1 MGVSQNLTVTQKS
14 RDFAG
19 NFSKVRIRWTSTQ
32 SGSSWNGYN
41 RTAYYYVSVNGGAE
55 KKYLVKYTLPQNTT
69 NTILDT
75 TIVVPHREDGTAS
88 VKVRTW
94 MDTDISAGIIQ
105 KSQAVTLTSIPRA
118 TVPTFSAASTE
129 IGSNVTINLN
139 RAADSFTHTLT
150 YAFGKASGTIG
161 ADIGTS
167 VVWSIPSD
175 LAAQIPNAVSG
186 TCAITCRTY
195 NGSTLIGT
203 KTANLT
209 LKVPSSVVPVI
220 NSVSIIE
227 GAEQLKNHF
236 TVFVQ
241 NNSTLSVSVNAV
253 GSAGSSITKVET
265 KIQDV
270 IYNGTSFVSA
280 LITTAG
286 EIAVNTTVTDSRGR
300 TAKSSSTVSVAEY
313 DFPTI
318 YSMSVKRI
326 DTAGNETEDGE
337 RISVRIHYSTS
348 NIDNQNGEH
357 ENPRTYK
364 LQYRR
369 SDETEF
375 TIFESG
381 EASLIHSQSHAY
393 KSAPVISSD
402 NSYVIRLEVA
412 DFFKTTVCDVELPT
426 AFTLMDFNSSGK
438 GVAFGKVSEKDGI
451 EINMNTD
458 FLKSFNVFADDDGNY
473 SKLYKKD
480 GTLVAGIYN
489 NNNDDL
495 RVQLYKDDKIKGE
508 LTITAEGGLSIWGNF
523 SALGGM
529 TLLGDMVLFGD
540 MMLNAQNYDF
550 TPNSGFTVNR
560 STVSRQGNIVTVYAN
575 ITSANALNS
584 STDYQ
589 VGNIS
594 TDIVP
599 LNSLATVG
607 IQGKTGACAAWIRN
621 DGQVRI
627 RPYSAA
633 SANTVFEFMLVY
645 NLAATWY
652 PETEA

>member
-1 MGVSQNLTVTQKS
+1 MRVSQNLTVTQKS

-55 KKYLVKYTLPQNTT
+55 KKYSVKYTLPQNTT
-69 NTILDT
+69 KTILDT
-75 TIVVPHREDGTAS
+75 TIVVPHRSDGTAS

-118 TVPTFSAASTE
+118 TVPTFSATSTE

-175 LAAQIPNAVSG
+175 LAAQIPNDVSG
-186 TCAITCRTY
+186 TCVITCKTF

-227 GAEQLKNHF
+227 GTEQLKNHF

-241 NNSTLSVSVNAV
+241 NNSTLAVSVSAV
-253 GSAGSSITKVET
+253 GVAGSSIAKVET

-280 LITTAG
+280 LITAAG
-286 EIAVNTTVTDSRGR
+286 EITVNTTVTDSRGR

-375 TIFESG
+375 TTFESG

-393 KSAPVISSD
+393 KSAPVISGD

-412 DFFKTTVCDVELPT
+412 DFFKTTVCDIELPT
-426 AFTLMDFNSSGK
+426 AFTLMDFNSSGQ
-438 GVAFGKVSEKDGI
+438 GVAFGKVSEKSGM
-451 EINMNTD
+451 EVNMNTD
-458 FLKSFNVFADDDGNY
+458 FIKEVNVYSDSNIENGNY
-473 SKLYKKD
+473 INFRKKD
-480 GTLVAGIYN
+480 GTLTAKVN
-489 NNNDDL
+489 SSEN
-495 RVQLYKDDKIKGE
+495 GE
-508 LTITAEGGLSIWGNF
+508 GLSIIIYGSDGATKELTVSKDGGITLPIEETNF
-523 SALGGM
+523 LEESY
-529 TLLGDMVLFGD
+529 V
-540 MMLNAQNYDF
+540 
-550 TPNSGFTVNR
+550 TVDR
-560 STVSRQGNIVTVYAN
+560 STVSRQGNIVTIYAS
-575 ITSANALNS
+575 IKLNS
-584 STDYQ
+584 QLQLNEYKKI
-589 VGNIS
+589 GNIPEGFHPKK
-594 TDIVP
+594 DI
-599 LNSLATVG
+599 ATVG
-607 IQGKTGACAAWIRN
+607 IQGPTGECSAWITSS
-621 DGQVRI
+621 GEVYI
-627 RPYSAA
+627 RPHSAA
-633 SANTVFEFMLVY
+633 PANTIFEFMLVY
-645 NLAATWY
+645 NKAATWGIQQ
-652 PETEA
+652 EVIMDD

>member
-1 MGVSQNLTVTQKS
+1 MRVSQNLTVTQKS

-55 KKYLVKYTLPQNTT
+55 KKYSVKYTLPQNTT
-69 NTILDT
+69 KTILDT
-75 TIVVPHREDGTAS
+75 TIVVPHRADGTAS

-118 TVPTFSAASTE
+118 TVPTFSATSTE

-167 VVWSIPSD
+167 VVWSIPPD
-175 LAAQIPNAVSG
+175 LAVQIPNAVSG

-227 GAEQLKNHF
+227 GTEQLKNHF

-241 NNSTLSVSVNAV
+241 NNSTLAVSVSAV
-253 GSAGSSITKVET
+253 GVAGSSIAKVET

-280 LITTAG
+280 LITAAG
-286 EIAVNTTVTDSRGR
+286 EITVNTTVTDSRGR

-369 SDETEF
+369 YDETEF
-375 TIFESG
+375 TTFESG

-393 KSAPVISSD
+393 KSAPVISGD

-412 DFFKTTVCDVELPT
+412 DFFKTTVCDIELPT
-426 AFTLMDFNSSGK
+426 AFTLMDFNSSGQ
-438 GVAFGKVSEKDGI
+438 GVAFGKVSEKSGM
-451 EINMNTD
+451 EVNMNTD
-458 FLKSFNVFADDDGNY
+458 FIKEVNVYSDSNIENGNY
-473 SKLYKKD
+473 INFRKKD
-480 GTLVAGIYN
+480 GTLTAKVN
-489 NNNDDL
+489 SSEN
-495 RVQLYKDDKIKGE
+495 GE
-508 LTITAEGGLSIWGNF
+508 GLSIIIYGSDGATKELTVSKDGGITLPIEETNF
-523 SALGGM
+523 LEESY
-529 TLLGDMVLFGD
+529 V
-540 MMLNAQNYDF
+540 
-550 TPNSGFTVNR
+550 TVDR
-560 STVSRQGNIVTVYAN
+560 STVSRQGNIVTIYAS
-575 ITSANALNS
+575 IKLNS
-584 STDYQ
+584 QLQLNEYKKI
-589 VGNIS
+589 GNIPEGFHPKK
-594 TDIVP
+594 DI
-599 LNSLATVG
+599 ATVG
-607 IQGKTGACAAWIRN
+607 IQGPTGECSAWITSS
-621 DGQVRI
+621 GEVYI
-627 RPYSAA
+627 RPHSAA
-633 SANTVFEFMLVY
+633 SANTTFEFMLVY
-645 NLAATWY
+645 NKAATWGIQQ
-652 PETEA
+652 EVITDD

>member
-1 MGVSQNLTVTQKS
+1 MGVSQNLTITQQI
-14 RDFAG
+14 RDVGG
-19 NFSKVRIRWTSTQ
+19 NFSNVKIKWTSTQ
-32 SGSSWNGYN
+32 SGSSRNGYS
-41 RTAYYYVSVNGGAE
+41 RTAYYYVSVNGGVE
-55 KKYLVKYTLPQNTT
+55 KKYSVKYTLPQNTT

-75 TIVVPHREDGTAS
+75 TIVVPHRADGTAS

-105 KSQAVTLTSIPRA
+105 KSKAVTLTSIPRA

-139 RAADSFTHTLT
+139 RAAESFTHTLT

-167 VVWSIPSD
+167 KAWTIPSD
-175 LAAQIPNAVSG
+175 LAAQIPNDVNGACV
-186 TCAITCRTY
+186 ITCKTY

-227 GAEQLKNHF
+227 GTEQLKNHF

-241 NNSTLSVSVNAV
+241 NNSTLAVSVSTV
-253 GSAGSSITKVET
+253 GVAGSSIAKVET

-280 LITTAG
+280 LITAAG
-286 EIAVNTTVTDSRGR
+286 DITVNTTVTDSRGR
-300 TAKSSSTVSVAEY
+300 TATAINTVAVAEY

-318 YSMSVKRI
+318 YSMSAWRI
-326 DTAGNETEDGE
+326 DTSGNKSEDGE
-337 RISVRIHYSTS
+337 RVSVKIHYSTS

-375 TIFESG
+375 TTFESG

-393 KSAPVISSD
+393 KSAPVISGD

-426 AFTLMDFNSSGK
+426 AFTLMDFNSSGQ
-438 GVAFGKVSEKDGI
+438 GIAFGKVSEKNGM
-451 EINMNTD
+451 EVNMNAD
-458 FLKSFNVFADDDGNY
+458 LLKAVNIHSNKNNY
-473 SKLYKKD
+473 FKLYKGNGSLAMTADENAD
-480 GTLVAGIYN
+480 GGLNI
-489 NNNDDL
+489 
-495 RVQLYKDDKIKGE
+495 QLYGSDGLVTDISVSESGYIDIPAE
-508 LTITAEGGLSIWGNF
+508 NIT
-523 SALGGM
+523 
-529 TLLGDMVLFGD
+529 
-540 MMLNAQNYDF
+540 F
-550 TPNSGFTVNR
+550 TPADKTEVVRVTASK
-560 STVSRQGNIVTVYAN
+560 QGNVITLYAYVSCLTA
-575 ITSANALNS
+575 IS
-584 STDYQ
+584 SGVAKQ
-589 VGNIS
+589 IGSIPAE
-594 TDIVP
+594 IAP
-599 LNSLATVG
+599 GNSLATIG
-607 IQGKTGACAAWIRN
+607 IQGNTGECSAWVRK
-621 DGQVRI
+621 DGTIWVR
-627 RPYSAA
+627 PHLSA
-633 SANTVFEFMLVY
+633 SANTTFEFMLVY
-645 NLAATWY
+645 NKSAVWT
-652 PETEA
+652 

>member
-55 KKYLVKYTLPQNTT
+55 KKYSVKYTLPQNTT

-75 TIVVPHREDGTAS
+75 TIVVPHRADGTAS

-118 TVPTFSAASTE
+118 TVPTFSATSTE

-186 TCAITCRTY
+186 TCAITCKTY

-209 LKVPSSVVPVI
+209 LKVPPSVVPVI

-227 GAEQLKNHF
+227 GTEQLKNHF

-241 NNSTLSVSVNAV
+241 NNSTLAVSVSAV
-253 GSAGSSITKVET
+253 GVAGSSIAKVET

-280 LITTAG
+280 LITVAG
-286 EIAVNTTVTDSRGR
+286 DITVNTTVTDSRGR
-300 TAKSSSTVSVAEY
+300 TAKSSNTVSVAEY

-375 TIFESG
+375 TTFESG
-381 EASLIHSQSHAY
+381 EASLIHFQSQAY

-412 DFFKTTVCDVELPT
+412 DFFKTMVCDVELPT
-426 AFTLMDFNSSGK
+426 AFTLMDFNSSGQ
-438 GVAFGKVSEKDGI
+438 GVAFGKVSEKNGM
-451 EINMNTD
+451 EVNMNAD
-458 FLKSFNVFADDDGNY
+458 FLKEVNVYSDSNNENGNY
-473 SKLYKKD
+473 INFRKKD
-480 GTLVAGIYN
+480 GTLTAEVNSSENGEGLNIIIYGS
-489 NNNDDL
+489 DGAI
-495 RVQLYKDDKIKGE
+495 RE
-508 LTITAEGGLSIWGNF
+508 LTVFKDGGITLPIEETFFAAETDVTI
-523 SALGGM
+523 
-529 TLLGDMVLFGD
+529 
-540 MMLNAQNYDF
+540 
-550 TPNSGFTVNR
+550 NR
-560 STVSRQGNIVTVYAN
+560 STVSRQGNIVLFYAN
-575 ITSANALNS
+575 VTVSNAIGSGNAKH
-584 STDYQ
+584 
-589 VGNIS
+589 VG
-594 TDIVP
+594 TVP
-599 LNSLATVG
+599 EGYRPNLSVATIG
-607 IQGKTGACAAWIRN
+607 IQGNTGVCSAWVQNTRDVWIR
-621 DGQVRI
+621 
-627 RPYSAA
+627 PHSAA
-633 SANTVFEFMLVY
+633 PANTIFEFMLVY
-645 NLAATWY
+645 NKAATWGIQQ
-652 PETEA
+652 EVITDD

>member
-55 KKYLVKYTLPQNTT
+55 KKYSVKYTLPQNTT

-227 GAEQLKNHF
+227 GTEQLKNHF

-241 NNSTLSVSVNAV
+241 NNSTLSVSVSAV
-253 GSAGSSITKVET
+253 GVAGSSIAKVET

-280 LITTAG
+280 LITAAG
-286 EIAVNTTVTDSRGR
+286 EITVNTTVTDSRGR

-375 TIFESG
+375 TTFESG

-426 AFTLMDFNSSGK
+426 AFTLMDFNSSGQ
-438 GVAFGKVSEKDGI
+438 GVAFGKVSEKNGM
-451 EINMNTD
+451 EVNMNAD
-458 FLKSFNVFADDDGNY
+458 FLKEVNVYSDSNNENGNY
-473 SKLYKKD
+473 INFRKKD
-480 GTLVAGIYN
+480 GTLTAKVNSSENGEGLNIIIYGS
-489 NNNDDL
+489 DGAT
-495 RVQLYKDDKIKGE
+495 KE
-508 LTITAEGGLSIWGNF
+508 LTVFKDGGITLPIEETNF
-523 SALGGM
+523 MEESY
-529 TLLGDMVLFGD
+529 V
-540 MMLNAQNYDF
+540 
-550 TPNSGFTVNR
+550 TVDR
-560 STVSRQGNIVTVYAN
+560 STVSRQGNIVTIYAS
-575 ITSANALNS
+575 IKLNS
-584 STDYQ
+584 QLQLNEYKKI
-589 VGNIS
+589 GNIPEGFHPKK
-594 TDIVP
+594 DI
-599 LNSLATVG
+599 ATVG
-607 IQGKTGACAAWIRN
+607 IQGSTGECSAWITSS
-621 DGQVRI
+621 GEVYI
-627 RPYSAA
+627 RPHSAA
-633 SANTVFEFMLVY
+633 PANTIFEFMLVY
-645 NLAATWY
+645 NKAATWGIQQ
-652 PETEA
+652 EVTDDD

>member
-55 KKYLVKYTLPQNTT
+55 KKYSVKYTLPQNTT
-69 NTILDT
+69 KTILDT
-75 TIVVPHREDGTAS
+75 TIVVPHRADGTAS

-118 TVPTFSAASTE
+118 TVPTFSATSTE

-175 LAAQIPNAVSG
+175 LAAQIPNDVSG
-186 TCAITCRTY
+186 TCVITCKTF

-203 KTANLT
+203 KTAKLV

-220 NSVSIIE
+220 NSVLIVE
-227 GAEQLKNHF
+227 GTEQLKNHF

-241 NNSTLSVSVNAV
+241 NNSTLAVSVSAV
-253 GSAGSSITKVET
+253 GVAGSSIAKVET

-280 LITTAG
+280 LITAAG
-286 EIAVNTTVTDSRGR
+286 EITVNTTVTDSRGR

-375 TIFESG
+375 TTFESG

-393 KSAPVISSD
+393 KSAPVISGD

-412 DFFKTTVCDVELPT
+412 DFFKTTVCDIELPT
-426 AFTLMDFNSSGK
+426 AFTLMDFNSSGQ
-438 GVAFGKVSEKDGI
+438 GVAFGKVSEKNGM
-451 EINMNTD
+451 EVNMNTD
-458 FLKSFNVFADDDGNY
+458 FLKEVNFYSDSNNENGNY
-473 SKLYKKD
+473 INFRKKD
-480 GTLVAGIYN
+480 GTLTAKVNSSENGEGLNIIIYGS
-489 NNNDDL
+489 DGAT
-495 RVQLYKDDKIKGE
+495 KE
-508 LTITAEGGLSIWGNF
+508 LTVFKDGGITLPIEETFFTAETDVTI
-523 SALGGM
+523 
-529 TLLGDMVLFGD
+529 
-540 MMLNAQNYDF
+540 
-550 TPNSGFTVNR
+550 NR
-560 STVSRQGNIVTVYAN
+560 STVSRQGNIVLFYAYVTASNAIGSGNAKHVGTVPEGYRPN
-575 ITSANALNS
+575 LS
-584 STDYQ
+584 
-589 VGNIS
+589 V
-594 TDIVP
+594 
-599 LNSLATVG
+599 ATIG
-607 IQGKTGACAAWIRN
+607 IQGNTGVCSAWVQNTGDVWIR
-621 DGQVRI
+621 
-627 RPYSAA
+627 PHSAA
-633 SANTVFEFMLVY
+633 SANTTFEFMLVY
-645 NLAATWY
+645 NKAATWGIQQ
-652 PETEA
+652 EVITND

>member
-41 RTAYYYVSVNGGAE
+41 RTAYYYVSANGGAE
-55 KKYLVKYTLPQNTT
+55 KKYSVKYTLPQNTT
-69 NTILDT
+69 KTILDT
-75 TIVVPHREDGTAS
+75 TIVVPHRADGTAS

-105 KSQAVTLTSIPRA
+105 KSKAVTLTSIPRA

-167 VVWSIPSD
+167 VVWSIPPD
-175 LAAQIPNAVSG
+175 LAAQIPNDVSG
-186 TCAITCRTY
+186 TCVITCKTF

-203 KTANLT
+203 KTAKLA

-227 GAEQLKNHF
+227 GTEQLKNHF

-241 NNSTLSVSVNAV
+241 NNSTLAVSVSAV
-253 GSAGSSITKVET
+253 GVAGSSITKVET

-270 IYNGTSFVSA
+270 LYNGTSFVSA
-280 LITTAG
+280 LITAAG
-286 EIAVNTTVTDSRGR
+286 EVTVNTTVTDSRGR

-375 TIFESG
+375 TTFESG

-393 KSAPVISSD
+393 KSAPVISGD

-412 DFFKTTVCDVELPT
+412 DFFKTTVCDIELPT
-426 AFTLMDFNSSGK
+426 AFTLMDFNSSGQ
-438 GVAFGKVSEKDGI
+438 GVAFGKVSEKSGM
-451 EINMNTD
+451 EVNMNTD
-458 FLKSFNVFADDDGNY
+458 FIKEVNVYSDSNIENGNY
-473 SKLYKKD
+473 INFRKKD
-480 GTLVAGIYN
+480 GTLTAKVN
-489 NNNDDL
+489 SSEN
-495 RVQLYKDDKIKGE
+495 GE
-508 LTITAEGGLSIWGNF
+508 GLSIIIYGSDGATKELTVSKDGGITLPIEETNF
-523 SALGGM
+523 LEESY
-529 TLLGDMVLFGD
+529 V
-540 MMLNAQNYDF
+540 
-550 TPNSGFTVNR
+550 TVDR
-560 STVSRQGNIVTVYAN
+560 STVSRQGNIITIYAS
-575 ITSANALNS
+575 IKLNS
-584 STDYQ
+584 QLQLNEYKKI
-589 VGNIS
+589 GNIPEGFHPKK
-594 TDIVP
+594 DI
-599 LNSLATVG
+599 ATVG
-607 IQGKTGACAAWIRN
+607 IQGPTGECSAWITSS
-621 DGQVRI
+621 GEVYI
-627 RPYSAA
+627 RPHSAA
-633 SANTVFEFMLVY
+633 PANTIFEFMLVY
-645 NLAATWY
+645 NKAATWGIQQ
-652 PETEA
+652 EVIMDD

>member
-1 MGVSQNLTVTQKS
+1 MRVSQNLTVTQKS

-41 RTAYYYVSVNGGAE
+41 RTAYYYVSANGGAE
-55 KKYLVKYTLPQNTT
+55 KKYSVKYTLPQNTT
-69 NTILDT
+69 KTILDT
-75 TIVVPHREDGTAS
+75 TIVVPHRADGTAS

-105 KSQAVTLTSIPRA
+105 KSKAVTLTSIPRA

-175 LAAQIPNAVSG
+175 LAAQIPNDVSG
-186 TCAITCRTY
+186 TCVITCKTF

-227 GAEQLKNHF
+227 GTEQLKNHF

-241 NNSTLSVSVNAV
+241 NNSTLAVSVSAV
-253 GSAGSSITKVET
+253 GVAGSSIAKVET

-280 LITTAG
+280 LITAAG
-286 EIAVNTTVTDSRGR
+286 EITVNTTVTDSRGR

-375 TIFESG
+375 TTFESG

-393 KSAPVISSD
+393 KSAPVISGD

-412 DFFKTTVCDVELPT
+412 DFFKTTVCDIELPT
-426 AFTLMDFNSSGK
+426 AFTLMDFNSSGQ
-438 GVAFGKVSEKDGI
+438 GVAFGKVSEKSGM
-451 EINMNTD
+451 EVNMNTD
-458 FLKSFNVFADDDGNY
+458 FIKEVNVYSDSNIKNGNY
-473 SKLYKKD
+473 INFRKKD
-480 GTLVAGIYN
+480 GTLTAKVN
-489 NNNDDL
+489 SSEN
-495 RVQLYKDDKIKGE
+495 GE
-508 LTITAEGGLSIWGNF
+508 GLSIIIYGSDGATKELTVSKDGGITLPIEETNF
-523 SALGGM
+523 LEESY
-529 TLLGDMVLFGD
+529 V
-540 MMLNAQNYDF
+540 
-550 TPNSGFTVNR
+550 TVDR
-560 STVSRQGNIVTVYAN
+560 STVSRQGNIVTIYAS
-575 ITSANALNS
+575 IKLNS
-584 STDYQ
+584 QLQLNEYKKI
-589 VGNIS
+589 GNIPEGFHPKK
-594 TDIVP
+594 DI
-599 LNSLATVG
+599 ATVG
-607 IQGKTGACAAWIRN
+607 IQGPTGECSAWITSS
-621 DGQVRI
+621 GEVYI
-627 RPYSAA
+627 RPHSAA
-633 SANTVFEFMLVY
+633 PANTIFEFMLVY
-645 NLAATWY
+645 NKAATWGIQQ
-652 PETEA
+652 EVIMDD

>member
-55 KKYLVKYTLPQNTT
+55 KKYSVKYTLPQNTT
-69 NTILDT
+69 KTILDT
-75 TIVVPHREDGTAS
+75 TIVVPHRADGTAS

-118 TVPTFSAASTE
+118 TVPTFSVTSTE

-161 ADIGTS
+161 ANVGTS
-167 VVWSIPSD
+167 AVWSIPSD

-227 GAEQLKNHF
+227 GTEQLKNHF

-241 NNSTLSVSVNAV
+241 NNSTLAVSVSAV
-253 GSAGSSITKVET
+253 GVAGSSIAKVET

-280 LITTAG
+280 LITAAG
-286 EIAVNTTVTDSRGR
+286 DITVNTTVTDSRGR

-375 TIFESG
+375 TTFESG

-393 KSAPVISSD
+393 KSAPVISGD

-412 DFFKTTVCDVELPT
+412 DFFKTTVCDIELPT
-426 AFTLMDFNSSGK
+426 AFTLMDFNSSGQ
-438 GVAFGKVSEKDGI
+438 GVAFGKVSEKSGM
-451 EINMNTD
+451 EVNMNTD
-458 FLKSFNVFADDDGNY
+458 FLKEVNVYSDSNIENGNY
-473 SKLYKKD
+473 INFRKKD
-480 GTLVAGIYN
+480 GTLTAKVNSSENGEGLNIIIYGS
-489 NNNDDL
+489 DGAT
-495 RVQLYKDDKIKGE
+495 KE
-508 LTITAEGGLSIWGNF
+508 LTVSKDGGITLPIEETNF
-523 SALGGM
+523 LEESY
-529 TLLGDMVLFGD
+529 V
-540 MMLNAQNYDF
+540 
-550 TPNSGFTVNR
+550 TVDR
-560 STVSRQGNIVTVYAN
+560 STVSRQGNIVTIYAS
-575 ITSANALNS
+575 IKLNS
-584 STDYQ
+584 QLQLNEYKKI
-589 VGNIS
+589 GNIPEGFHPKK
-594 TDIVP
+594 DI
-599 LNSLATVG
+599 ATVG
-607 IQGKTGACAAWIRN
+607 IQGPTGECSAWITSS
-621 DGQVRI
+621 GEVYI
-627 RPYSAA
+627 RPHSAA
-633 SANTVFEFMLVY
+633 PANTIFEFMLVY
-645 NLAATWY
+645 NKAATWGIQQ
-652 PETEA
+652 EVIMDD

>member
-41 RTAYYYVSVNGGAE
+41 RTAYYYVSANGGAE
-55 KKYLVKYTLPQNTT
+55 KKYSVKYTLPQNTT
-69 NTILDT
+69 KTILDT
-75 TIVVPHREDGTAS
+75 TIVVPHRADGTAS

-118 TVPTFSAASTE
+118 TVPTFSATSTE

-150 YAFGKASGTIG
+150 YAFGKVSGTIG

-175 LAAQIPNAVSG
+175 LAVQIPNAVSG
-186 TCAITCRTY
+186 TCVITCKTF

-203 KTANLT
+203 KTAKLA

-220 NSVSIIE
+220 NSVLIVE
-227 GAEQLKNHF
+227 GTEQLKNHF

-241 NNSTLSVSVNAV
+241 NNSTLAVSVSAV
-253 GSAGSSITKVET
+253 GVAGSSIAKVET

-280 LITTAG
+280 LITAAG
-286 EIAVNTTVTDSRGR
+286 EITVNTIVTDSRGR

-375 TIFESG
+375 TTFESG

-393 KSAPVISSD
+393 KSAPVISGD

-412 DFFKTTVCDVELPT
+412 DFFKTTVCDIELPT
-426 AFTLMDFNSSGK
+426 AFTLMDFNSSGQ
-438 GVAFGKVSEKDGI
+438 GVAFGKVSEKSGM
-451 EINMNTD
+451 EVNMNTD
-458 FLKSFNVFADDDGNY
+458 FIKEVNVYSDSNVENGNY
-473 SKLYKKD
+473 INFRKKD
-480 GTLVAGIYN
+480 GTLTAKVN
-489 NNNDDL
+489 SSEN
-495 RVQLYKDDKIKGE
+495 GE
-508 LTITAEGGLSIWGNF
+508 GLSIIIYG
-523 SALGGM
+523 SDGATKELTVSKDGGI
-529 TLLGDMVLFGD
+529 TLPIEETKFLEESYV
-540 MMLNAQNYDF
+540 
-550 TPNSGFTVNR
+550 TVDR
-560 STVSRQGNIVTVYAN
+560 STVSRQGNIVTIYAS
-575 ITSANALNS
+575 IKLNS
-584 STDYQ
+584 QLQLNEYKKI
-589 VGNIS
+589 GNIPEGFHPKK
-594 TDIVP
+594 DI
-599 LNSLATVG
+599 ATVG
-607 IQGKTGACAAWIRN
+607 IQGPTGECSAWITSS
-621 DGQVRI
+621 GEVYI
-627 RPYSAA
+627 RPHSAA
-633 SANTVFEFMLVY
+633 PANTIFEFMLVY
-645 NLAATWY
+645 NKAATWGIQQ
-652 PETEA
+652 EVIMDD

>member
-1 MGVSQNLTVTQKS
+1 MRVSQNLTVTQKS

-55 KKYLVKYTLPQNTT
+55 KKYSVKYTLPQNTT
-69 NTILDT
+69 KTILDT
-75 TIVVPHREDGTAS
+75 TIVVPHRADGTAS

-118 TVPTFSAASTE
+118 TVPTFSATSTE

-175 LAAQIPNAVSG
+175 LAAQIPNDVSG
-186 TCAITCRTY
+186 TCVITCKTF

-203 KTANLT
+203 KTAKLA

-220 NSVSIIE
+220 NSVLIVE
-227 GAEQLKNHF
+227 GTEQLKNHF

-241 NNSTLSVSVNAV
+241 NNSTLAVSVSAV
-253 GSAGSSITKVET
+253 GVAGSSIAKVET

-280 LITTAG
+280 LITAAG
-286 EIAVNTTVTDSRGR
+286 EITVNTTVTDSRGR

-375 TIFESG
+375 TTFESG

-393 KSAPVISSD
+393 KSAPVISGD

-412 DFFKTTVCDVELPT
+412 DFFKTTVCDIELPT
-426 AFTLMDFNSSGK
+426 AFTLMDFNSSGQ
-438 GVAFGKVSEKDGI
+438 GVAFGKVSEKSGM
-451 EINMNTD
+451 EVNMNTD
-458 FLKSFNVFADDDGNY
+458 FIKEVNVYSDSNIENGNY
-473 SKLYKKD
+473 INFRKKD
-480 GTLVAGIYN
+480 GTLTAKVNSSENGEGLNIIIYGS
-489 NNNDDL
+489 DGAT
-495 RVQLYKDDKIKGE
+495 KE
-508 LTITAEGGLSIWGNF
+508 LTVSKDGGITLPIEETNF
-523 SALGGM
+523 LEESY
-529 TLLGDMVLFGD
+529 V
-540 MMLNAQNYDF
+540 
-550 TPNSGFTVNR
+550 TVDR
-560 STVSRQGNIVTVYAN
+560 STVSRQGNIVTIYAS
-575 ITSANALNS
+575 IKLNS
-584 STDYQ
+584 QLQLNEYKKI
-589 VGNIS
+589 GNIPEGFHPKK
-594 TDIVP
+594 DI
-599 LNSLATVG
+599 ATVG
-607 IQGKTGACAAWIRN
+607 IQGPTGECSAWITSS
-621 DGQVRI
+621 GEVYI
-627 RPYSAA
+627 RPHSAA
-633 SANTVFEFMLVY
+633 PANTIFEFMLVY
-645 NLAATWY
+645 NKAATWGIQQ
-652 PETEA
+652 EVIMDD

>member
-55 KKYLVKYTLPQNTT
+55 KKYSVKYTLPQNTT
-69 NTILDT
+69 KTILDT
-75 TIVVPHREDGTAS
+75 TIVVPHRADGTAS

-118 TVPTFSAASTE
+118 TVPTFSVASTE

-161 ADIGTS
+161 TDIGTS

-186 TCAITCRTY
+186 TCAITCKTY

-203 KTANLT
+203 QTANLT

-220 NSVSIIE
+220 NSISIIE
-227 GAEQLKNHF
+227 GTEQLKNHF

-241 NNSTLSVSVNAV
+241 NNSTLAVSVSAV
-253 GSAGSSITKVET
+253 GVAGSSIAKVET

-280 LITTAG
+280 LITAAG
-286 EIAVNTTVTDSRGR
+286 EITVNTTVTDSRGR

-375 TIFESG
+375 TTFESG

-412 DFFKTTVCDVELPT
+412 DFFKTTVCDIELPT
-426 AFTLMDFNSSGK
+426 AFTLMDFNSSGQ
-438 GVAFGKVSEKDGI
+438 GVAFGKVSEKSGM
-451 EINMNTD
+451 EVNMNTD
-458 FLKSFNVFADDDGNY
+458 FFKEVNVYSDSNIKNGNY
-473 SKLYKKD
+473 INFRKKD
-480 GTLVAGIYN
+480 GTLTAKVNSSENGEGLNIIIYGS
-489 NNNDDL
+489 DGAT
-495 RVQLYKDDKIKGE
+495 KE
-508 LTITAEGGLSIWGNF
+508 LTFFKDGGITLPIEETNF
-523 SALGGM
+523 LEESY
-529 TLLGDMVLFGD
+529 V
-540 MMLNAQNYDF
+540 
-550 TPNSGFTVNR
+550 TVDR
-560 STVSRQGNIVTVYAN
+560 STVSRQGNIVIIYAS
-575 ITSANALNS
+575 IKLNS
-584 STDYQ
+584 QLQLNEYKKI
-589 VGNIS
+589 GNIPEGFHPKK
-594 TDIVP
+594 DI
-599 LNSLATVG
+599 ATVG
-607 IQGKTGACAAWIRN
+607 IQGSTGECSAWITSS
-621 DGQVRI
+621 GEVYI
-627 RPYSAA
+627 RPHSAA
-633 SANTVFEFMLVY
+633 PANTIFEFMLVY
-645 NLAATWY
+645 NKAATWGIQQ
-652 PETEA
+652 EVITDD

>member
-55 KKYLVKYTLPQNTT
+55 KKYSVKYTLPQNTT
-69 NTILDT
+69 KTILDT
-75 TIVVPHREDGTAS
+75 TIVVPHRADGTAS

-118 TVPTFSAASTE
+118 TVPTFSATSTE

-175 LAAQIPNAVSG
+175 LAAQIPNDVSG
-186 TCAITCRTY
+186 TCMITCKTF

-203 KTANLT
+203 KTAKLA

-220 NSVSIIE
+220 NSVLIVE
-227 GAEQLKNHF
+227 GTEQLKNHF

-241 NNSTLSVSVNAV
+241 NNSTLAVSVSAV
-253 GSAGSSITKVET
+253 GVAGSSIAKVET

-280 LITTAG
+280 LITAAG
-286 EIAVNTTVTDSRGR
+286 EITVNTTVTDSRGR

-369 SDETEF
+369 SDEKEF
-375 TIFESG
+375 TTFESG

-393 KSAPVISSD
+393 KSAPVISGD

-412 DFFKTTVCDVELPT
+412 DFFKTTVCDIEVPT
-426 AFTLMDFNSSGK
+426 AFTLMDFNSSGQ
-438 GVAFGKVSEKDGI
+438 GVAFGKVSEKSGM
-451 EINMNTD
+451 EVNMNTD
-458 FLKSFNVFADDDGNY
+458 FFKEVNVYSDSNIENGNY
-473 SKLYKKD
+473 INFRKKD
-480 GTLVAGIYN
+480 GTLTAKVNSSENGEGLNIIIYGS
-489 NNNDDL
+489 DGAT
-495 RVQLYKDDKIKGE
+495 KE
-508 LTITAEGGLSIWGNF
+508 LTVFKDGGITLPIEETNF
-523 SALGGM
+523 MEESY
-529 TLLGDMVLFGD
+529 V
-540 MMLNAQNYDF
+540 
-550 TPNSGFTVNR
+550 TVDR
-560 STVSRQGNIVTVYAN
+560 STVSRQGNIVTIYAS
-575 ITSANALNS
+575 IKLNS
-584 STDYQ
+584 QLQLNEYKKI
-589 VGNIS
+589 GNIPEGFHPKK
-594 TDIVP
+594 DI
-599 LNSLATVG
+599 ATVG
-607 IQGKTGACAAWIRN
+607 IQGPTGECSAWITSS
-621 DGQVRI
+621 GEVYI
-627 RPYSAA
+627 RPHSAA
-633 SANTVFEFMLVY
+633 PANTIFEFMLVY
-645 NLAATWY
+645 NKAATWGIQQ
-652 PETEA
+652 EVIIDD

>member
-1 MGVSQNLTVTQKS
+1 MEVSQNLTVTQKS

-32 SGSSWNGYN
+32 NGSSWNGYN

-55 KKYLVKYTLPQNTT
+55 KKYSVKYTLPRNTT

-75 TIVVPHREDGTAS
+75 TIVVPHRADGTAS

-118 TVPTFSAASTE
+118 TVPTFSATSTE

-186 TCAITCRTY
+186 TCAITCKTY

-227 GAEQLKNHF
+227 GTEQLKNHF

-241 NNSTLSVSVNAV
+241 NNSTLAVSVSAV
-253 GSAGSSITKVET
+253 GVAGSSITKVET

-280 LITTAG
+280 LITAAG
-286 EIAVNTTVTDSRGR
+286 EVTINTTVTDSRGR

-375 TIFESG
+375 TTFESG

-393 KSAPVISSD
+393 KSAPVISGD

-412 DFFKTTVCDVELPT
+412 DFFKTTVCDIELPT
-426 AFTLMDFNSSGK
+426 AFTLMDFNSSGQ
-438 GVAFGKVSEKDGI
+438 GVAFGKVSEKSGM
-451 EINMNTD
+451 EVNMNTD
-458 FLKSFNVFADDDGNY
+458 FFKEVNVYSDSNIKNGNY
-473 SKLYKKD
+473 INFRKKD
-480 GTLVAGIYN
+480 GTLTAKVNSSENGEGLNIIIYGS
-489 NNNDDL
+489 DGAT
-495 RVQLYKDDKIKGE
+495 KE
-508 LTITAEGGLSIWGNF
+508 LTFFKDGGITLPIEETNF
-523 SALGGM
+523 LEESY
-529 TLLGDMVLFGD
+529 V
-540 MMLNAQNYDF
+540 
-550 TPNSGFTVNR
+550 TVDR
-560 STVSRQGNIVTVYAN
+560 STVSRQGNIVIIYAS
-575 ITSANALNS
+575 IKLNS
-584 STDYQ
+584 QLQLNEYKKI
-589 VGNIS
+589 GNIPEGFHPKK
-594 TDIVP
+594 DI
-599 LNSLATVG
+599 ATVG
-607 IQGKTGACAAWIRN
+607 IQGSTGECSAWITSS
-621 DGQVRI
+621 GEVYI
-627 RPYSAA
+627 RPHSAA
-633 SANTVFEFMLVY
+633 PANTIFEFMLVY
-645 NLAATWY
+645 NKAATWGIQQ
-652 PETEA
+652 EVITDD

>member
-55 KKYLVKYTLPQNTT
+55 KKYSVKYTLPQNTT
-69 NTILDT
+69 KTILDT
-75 TIVVPHREDGTAS
+75 TIVVPHRADGTAS

-118 TVPTFSAASTE
+118 TVPTFSATSTE

-161 ADIGTS
+161 ADIDTS

-175 LAAQIPNAVSG
+175 LAAKIPNAVSG

-195 NGSTLIGT
+195 NGSTLIGI

-227 GAEQLKNHF
+227 GTEQLKNHF

-241 NNSTLSVSVNAV
+241 NNSTLAVSVSAV
-253 GSAGSSITKVET
+253 GVAGSSIAKVET

-280 LITTAG
+280 LITAAG
-286 EIAVNTTVTDSRGR
+286 EITVNTTVTDSRGR

-375 TIFESG
+375 TTFESG

-393 KSAPVISSD
+393 KSAPVISGD

-412 DFFKTTVCDVELPT
+412 DFFKTTVCDIELPT
-426 AFTLMDFNSSGK
+426 AFTLMDFNSSGQ
-438 GVAFGKVSEKDGI
+438 GVAFGKVSEKSGM
-451 EINMNTD
+451 EVNMNTD
-458 FLKSFNVFADDDGNY
+458 FIKEVNVYSDSNNENGNY
-473 SKLYKKD
+473 INFRKKD
-480 GTLVAGIYN
+480 GTLTAKVNSSENGEGLNIIIYGS
-489 NNNDDL
+489 DGAT
-495 RVQLYKDDKIKGE
+495 KE
-508 LTITAEGGLSIWGNF
+508 LTVSKDGGITLPIEETNF
-523 SALGGM
+523 LEESY
-529 TLLGDMVLFGD
+529 V
-540 MMLNAQNYDF
+540 
-550 TPNSGFTVNR
+550 TVDR
-560 STVSRQGNIVTVYAN
+560 STVSRQGNIVTIYAS
-575 ITSANALNS
+575 IKLNS
-584 STDYQ
+584 QLQLNEYKKI
-589 VGNIS
+589 GNIPEGFHPKK
-594 TDIVP
+594 DI
-599 LNSLATVG
+599 ATVG
-607 IQGKTGACAAWIRN
+607 IQGPTGECSAWITSS
-621 DGQVRI
+621 GEVYI
-627 RPYSAA
+627 RPHSAA
-633 SANTVFEFMLVY
+633 PANTIFEFMLVY
-645 NLAATWY
+645 NKAATWGIQQ
-652 PETEA
+652 EVITDD

>member
-41 RTAYYYVSVNGGAE
+41 RTAYYYASVNGGAE
-55 KKYLVKYTLPQNTT
+55 KKYSVKYTLPQNTT
-69 NTILDT
+69 KTILDT
-75 TIVVPHREDGTAS
+75 TIVVPHRADGTAS

-118 TVPTFSAASTE
+118 TVPTFSATSTE

-175 LAAQIPNAVSG
+175 LAAQIPNDVSE
-186 TCAITCRTY
+186 TCVITCKTF

-203 KTANLT
+203 KTAKLV

-220 NSVSIIE
+220 NSVLIVE
-227 GAEQLKNHF
+227 GTEQLKNHF

-241 NNSTLSVSVNAV
+241 NNSTLAVSVSAV
-253 GSAGSSITKVET
+253 GVAGSSIAKVET

-280 LITTAG
+280 LITAAG
-286 EIAVNTTVTDSRGR
+286 EITVNTTVTDSRGR

-375 TIFESG
+375 TTFESG

-393 KSAPVISSD
+393 KSAPVISGD

-412 DFFKTTVCDVELPT
+412 DFFKTTVCDIELPT
-426 AFTLMDFNSSGK
+426 AFTLMDFNSSGQ
-438 GVAFGKVSEKDGI
+438 GVAFGKVSEKSGM
-451 EINMNTD
+451 EVNMNTD
-458 FLKSFNVFADDDGNY
+458 FIKEVNVYSDSNIENGNY
-473 SKLYKKD
+473 INFRKKD
-480 GTLVAGIYN
+480 GTLTAKVNSSENGEGLNIIIYGS
-489 NNNDDL
+489 DGAT
-495 RVQLYKDDKIKGE
+495 KE
-508 LTITAEGGLSIWGNF
+508 LTVSKDGGITLPIEETNF
-523 SALGGM
+523 LEESCA
-529 TLLGDMVLFGD
+529 
-540 MMLNAQNYDF
+540 
-550 TPNSGFTVNR
+550 TVDR
-560 STVSRQGNIVTVYAN
+560 STVSRQGNIVTIYAS
-575 ITSANALNS
+575 IKLNS
-584 STDYQ
+584 QLQLNEYKKI
-589 VGNIS
+589 GNIPEGFHPKK
-594 TDIVP
+594 DI
-599 LNSLATVG
+599 ATVG
-607 IQGKTGACAAWIRN
+607 IQGPTGECSAWITSS
-621 DGQVRI
+621 GEVYI
-627 RPYSAA
+627 RPHSAA
-633 SANTVFEFMLVY
+633 PANTIFEFMLVY
-645 NLAATWY
+645 NEAATWGIQQ
-652 PETEA
+652 EVITDD

>member
-55 KKYLVKYTLPQNTT
+55 KKYSVKYTLPQNTT
-69 NTILDT
+69 KTILDT
-75 TIVVPHREDGTAS
+75 TIVVPHRADGTAS

-118 TVPTFSAASTE
+118 TVPTFSATSTE

-175 LAAQIPNAVSG
+175 LAAQIPNDVSG
-186 TCAITCRTY
+186 TCVITCKTF

-203 KTANLT
+203 KTAKLA

-220 NSVSIIE
+220 NSVLIVE
-227 GAEQLKNHF
+227 GTEQLKNHF

-241 NNSTLSVSVNAV
+241 NNSTLAVSVSAV
-253 GSAGSSITKVET
+253 GVAGSSITKVET

-270 IYNGTSFVSA
+270 LYNGKSFVSA
-280 LITTAG
+280 LITAAG
-286 EIAVNTTVTDSRGR
+286 EITINTTVTDSRGR

-375 TIFESG
+375 TTFESG

-393 KSAPVISSD
+393 KSAPVISGD

-412 DFFKTTVCDVELPT
+412 DFFKTTVCDIEVPT
-426 AFTLMDFNSSGK
+426 AFTLMDFNSSGQ
-438 GVAFGKVSEKDGI
+438 GVAFGKVSEKRGM
-451 EINMNTD
+451 EVNMNTD
-458 FLKSFNVFADDDGNY
+458 FFKEVNVYSDSNVENGNY
-473 SKLYKKD
+473 INFRKKD
-480 GTLVAGIYN
+480 GTLTAKVNSSENGEGLNIIIYGS
-489 NNNDDL
+489 DGAT
-495 RVQLYKDDKIKGE
+495 KE
-508 LTITAEGGLSIWGNF
+508 LTVFKDGGITLPIEETNF
-523 SALGGM
+523 MEESY
-529 TLLGDMVLFGD
+529 V
-540 MMLNAQNYDF
+540 
-550 TPNSGFTVNR
+550 TVDR
-560 STVSRQGNIVTVYAN
+560 STVSRQGNIVTIYAS
-575 ITSANALNS
+575 IKLNS
-584 STDYQ
+584 QLQLNEYKKI
-589 VGNIS
+589 GNIPEGFHPKK
-594 TDIVP
+594 DI
-599 LNSLATVG
+599 ATVG
-607 IQGKTGACAAWIRN
+607 IQGPTGECSAWITSS
-621 DGQVRI
+621 GEVYI
-627 RPYSAA
+627 RPHSAA
-633 SANTVFEFMLVY
+633 PANTIFEFMLVY
-645 NLAATWY
+645 NKAATWGIQQ
-652 PETEA
+652 EVITDD

>member
-32 SGSSWNGYN
+32 NGSSWNGYN

-55 KKYLVKYTLPQNTT
+55 KKYSVKYTLPRNTT

-75 TIVVPHREDGTAS
+75 TIVVPHRADGTAS

-118 TVPTFSAASTE
+118 TVPTFSATSTE

-186 TCAITCRTY
+186 TCAITCKTY

-227 GAEQLKNHF
+227 GTEQLKNHF

-241 NNSTLSVSVNAV
+241 NNSTLAVSVSAV
-253 GSAGSSITKVET
+253 GVAGSSITKVET

-280 LITTAG
+280 LITAAG
-286 EIAVNTTVTDSRGR
+286 EVTINTTVTDSRGR
-300 TAKSSSTVSVAEY
+300 TAKSSSAVSVAEY

-375 TIFESG
+375 TTFESG

-412 DFFKTTVCDVELPT
+412 DFFKTTVCDIELPT
-426 AFTLMDFNSSGK
+426 AFTLMDFNSSGQ
-438 GVAFGKVSEKDGI
+438 GVAFGKVSEKSGM
-451 EINMNTD
+451 EVNMNTD
-458 FLKSFNVFADDDGNY
+458 FFKEVNVYSDSNIKNGNY
-473 SKLYKKD
+473 INFRKKD
-480 GTLVAGIYN
+480 GTLTAKVNSSENGEGLNIIIYGS
-489 NNNDDL
+489 DGAT
-495 RVQLYKDDKIKGE
+495 KE
-508 LTITAEGGLSIWGNF
+508 LTFFKDGGITLPIEETNF
-523 SALGGM
+523 LEESY
-529 TLLGDMVLFGD
+529 V
-540 MMLNAQNYDF
+540 
-550 TPNSGFTVNR
+550 TVDR
-560 STVSRQGNIVTVYAN
+560 STVSRQGNIVIIYAS
-575 ITSANALNS
+575 IKLNS
-584 STDYQ
+584 QLQLNEYKKI
-589 VGNIS
+589 GNIPEGFHPKK
-594 TDIVP
+594 DI
-599 LNSLATVG
+599 ATVG
-607 IQGKTGACAAWIRN
+607 IQGSTGECSAWITSS
-621 DGQVRI
+621 GEVYI
-627 RPYSAA
+627 RPHSAA
-633 SANTVFEFMLVY
+633 PANTIFEFMLVY
-645 NLAATWY
+645 NKAATWGIQQ
-652 PETEA
+652 EVITDD

>member
-55 KKYLVKYTLPQNTT
+55 KKYSVKYTLPQNTT
-69 NTILDT
+69 KTILDT
-75 TIVVPHREDGTAS
+75 TIVVPHRADGTAS

-118 TVPTFSAASTE
+118 TVPTFSATSTE

-161 ADIGTS
+161 ADIDTS

-227 GAEQLKNHF
+227 GTEQLKNHF

-241 NNSTLSVSVNAV
+241 NNSTLAVSVSAV
-253 GSAGSSITKVET
+253 GVAGSSITKVET

-270 IYNGTSFVSA
+270 LYNGNSFVSA
-280 LITTAG
+280 LITAAG
-286 EIAVNTTVTDSRGR
+286 EITVNTTVTDSRGR

-375 TIFESG
+375 TTFESG

-393 KSAPVISSD
+393 KSAPVISGD

-412 DFFKTTVCDVELPT
+412 DFFKTTVCDIELPT
-426 AFTLMDFNSSGK
+426 AFTLMDFNSSGQ
-438 GVAFGKVSEKDGI
+438 GVAFGKVSEKSGM
-451 EINMNTD
+451 EVNMNTD
-458 FLKSFNVFADDDGNY
+458 FFKEVNVYSDSNIENGNY
-473 SKLYKKD
+473 INFRKKD
-480 GTLVAGIYN
+480 GTLTAKVN
-489 NNNDDL
+489 SSEN
-495 RVQLYKDDKIKGE
+495 GE
-508 LTITAEGGLSIWGNF
+508 GLSIIIYGSDGATKELTVSKDGGITLPIEETNF
-523 SALGGM
+523 LEESY
-529 TLLGDMVLFGD
+529 V
-540 MMLNAQNYDF
+540 
-550 TPNSGFTVNR
+550 TVDR
-560 STVSRQGNIVTVYAN
+560 STVSRQGNIVTIYAS
-575 ITSANALNS
+575 IKLNS
-584 STDYQ
+584 QLQLNEYKKI
-589 VGNIS
+589 GNIPEGFHPKK
-594 TDIVP
+594 DI
-599 LNSLATVG
+599 ATVG
-607 IQGKTGACAAWIRN
+607 IQGPTGECSAWITSS
-621 DGQVRI
+621 GEVYI
-627 RPYSAA
+627 RPHSAA
-633 SANTVFEFMLVY
+633 PANTIFEFMLVY
-645 NLAATWY
+645 NKAVTWGIQQ
-652 PETEA
+652 EVITDD

>member
-55 KKYLVKYTLPQNTT
+55 KKYSVKYTLPQNTT
-69 NTILDT
+69 KTILDT
-75 TIVVPHREDGTAS
+75 TIVVPHRADGTAS

-105 KSQAVTLTSIPRA
+105 KSQAVMLTSIPRA
-118 TVPTFSAASTE
+118 TVPTFSATSAE

-175 LAAQIPNAVSG
+175 LAAQIPNDVSG
-186 TCAITCRTY
+186 TCVITCKTF

-203 KTANLT
+203 KTAKLV

-220 NSVSIIE
+220 NSVLIVE
-227 GAEQLKNHF
+227 GTEQLKNHF

-241 NNSTLSVSVNAV
+241 NNSTLAVSVSAV
-253 GSAGSSITKVET
+253 GVAGSSIAKVET

-280 LITTAG
+280 LITAAG
-286 EIAVNTTVTDSRGR
+286 EITVNTTVTDSRGR

-375 TIFESG
+375 TTFESG

-393 KSAPVISSD
+393 KSAPVISGD

-412 DFFKTTVCDVELPT
+412 DFFKTTVCDIELPT
-426 AFTLMDFNSSGK
+426 AFTLMDFNSSGQ
-438 GVAFGKVSEKDGI
+438 GVAFGKVSEKSGM
-451 EINMNTD
+451 EVNMNTD
-458 FLKSFNVFADDDGNY
+458 FIKEVNVYSDSNIENGNY
-473 SKLYKKD
+473 INFRKKD
-480 GTLVAGIYN
+480 GTLTAKVNSSENGEGLNIIIYGS
-489 NNNDDL
+489 DGAT
-495 RVQLYKDDKIKGE
+495 KE
-508 LTITAEGGLSIWGNF
+508 LTVSKDGGITLPIEETNF
-523 SALGGM
+523 LEESC
-529 TLLGDMVLFGD
+529 V
-540 MMLNAQNYDF
+540 
-550 TPNSGFTVNR
+550 TVDR
-560 STVSRQGNIVTVYAN
+560 STVSRQGNIVTIYAS
-575 ITSANALNS
+575 IKLNS
-584 STDYQ
+584 QLQLNEYKKI
-589 VGNIS
+589 GNIPEGFHPKK
-594 TDIVP
+594 DI
-599 LNSLATVG
+599 ATVG
-607 IQGKTGACAAWIRN
+607 IQGPTGECSAWITSS
-621 DGQVRI
+621 GEVYI
-627 RPYSAA
+627 RPHSAA
-633 SANTVFEFMLVY
+633 PANTIFEFMLVY
-645 NLAATWY
+645 NKAATWGIQQ
-652 PETEA
+652 EVIMDD

>member
-55 KKYLVKYTLPQNTT
+55 KKYSVKYTLPQNTT
-69 NTILDT
+69 KTILDT
-75 TIVVPHREDGTAS
+75 TIVVPHRADGTAS

-161 ADIGTS
+161 ADIDTS
-167 VVWSIPSD
+167 AVWSIPPD

-186 TCAITCRTY
+186 TCAITCKTY
-195 NGSTLIGT
+195 HGSTLIGT

-227 GAEQLKNHF
+227 GTEQLKNHF

-241 NNSTLSVSVNAV
+241 NNSTLAVSVSAV
-253 GSAGSSITKVET
+253 GVAGSSITKVET

-270 IYNGTSFVSA
+270 LYSGKSFVSA
-280 LITTAG
+280 LITAAG
-286 EIAVNTTVTDSRGR
+286 EITVNTTVTDSRGR

-375 TIFESG
+375 TTFESG

-393 KSAPVISSD
+393 KSAPVISGD

-412 DFFKTTVCDVELPT
+412 DFFKTTVCDIELPT
-426 AFTLMDFNSSGK
+426 AFTLMDFNSSGQ
-438 GVAFGKVSEKDGI
+438 GVAFGKVSEKSGM
-451 EINMNTD
+451 EVNMNTD
-458 FLKSFNVFADDDGNY
+458 FFKEVNVYSDSNIENGNY
-473 SKLYKKD
+473 INFRKKD
-480 GTLVAGIYN
+480 GTLTAKVN
-489 NNNDDL
+489 SSEN
-495 RVQLYKDDKIKGE
+495 GE
-508 LTITAEGGLSIWGNF
+508 GLSIIIYGSDGATKELTVSKDGGITLPIEETNF
-523 SALGGM
+523 LEESY
-529 TLLGDMVLFGD
+529 V
-540 MMLNAQNYDF
+540 
-550 TPNSGFTVNR
+550 TVDR
-560 STVSRQGNIVTVYAN
+560 STVSRQGNIVTIYAS
-575 ITSANALNS
+575 IKLNS
-584 STDYQ
+584 QLQLNEYKKI
-589 VGNIS
+589 GNIPEGFHPKK
-594 TDIVP
+594 DI
-599 LNSLATVG
+599 ATVG
-607 IQGKTGACAAWIRN
+607 IQGPTGECSAWITSS
-621 DGQVRI
+621 GEVYI
-627 RPYSAA
+627 RPHSAA
-633 SANTVFEFMLVY
+633 PANTIFEFMLVY
-645 NLAATWY
+645 NKAATWGIQQ
-652 PETEA
+652 EVITDD

>member
-19 NFSKVRIRWTSTQ
+19 NFSKVRIKWTSTQ
-32 SGSSWNGYN
+32 NGSSWNGYN

-55 KKYLVKYTLPQNTT
+55 KKYSVKYTLPRNTT

-75 TIVVPHREDGTAS
+75 TIVVPHRADGTAS

-118 TVPTFSAASTE
+118 TVPTFSATSTE

-150 YAFGKASGTIG
+150 YAFGKVSGTIG

-167 VVWSIPSD
+167 AVWSIPSD
-175 LAAQIPNAVSG
+175 LAVQIPNAVSG

-195 NGSTLIGT
+195 NGSTLIGA

-220 NSVSIIE
+220 NSVLIVE
-227 GAEQLKNHF
+227 GTEQLKNHF

-241 NNSTLSVSVNAV
+241 NNSTLAVSVSAV
-253 GSAGSSITKVET
+253 GVAGSSIAKVET

-280 LITTAG
+280 LITAAG
-286 EIAVNTTVTDSRGR
+286 EITVNTTVTDSRGR

-375 TIFESG
+375 TTFESG

-393 KSAPVISSD
+393 KSAPVISGD

-412 DFFKTTVCDVELPT
+412 DFFKTTVCDIELPT
-426 AFTLMDFNSSGK
+426 AFTLMDFNSSGQ
-438 GVAFGKVSEKDGI
+438 GIAFGKVSEKSGM
-451 EINMNTD
+451 EVNMNTD
-458 FLKSFNVFADDDGNY
+458 FFKEVNVYSDSNVENGNY
-473 SKLYKKD
+473 INFRKKD
-480 GTLVAGIYN
+480 GTLTAKVNSSENGEGLNIIIYGS
-489 NNNDDL
+489 DGAT
-495 RVQLYKDDKIKGE
+495 KE
-508 LTITAEGGLSIWGNF
+508 LTFFKDGGITLPIEETNF
-523 SALGGM
+523 LEESY
-529 TLLGDMVLFGD
+529 V
-540 MMLNAQNYDF
+540 
-550 TPNSGFTVNR
+550 TVDR
-560 STVSRQGNIVTVYAN
+560 STVSRQGNIVIIYAS
-575 ITSANALNS
+575 IKLNS
-584 STDYQ
+584 QLQLNEYKKI
-589 VGNIS
+589 GNIPEGFHPKK
-594 TDIVP
+594 DI
-599 LNSLATVG
+599 ATVG
-607 IQGKTGACAAWIRN
+607 IQGSTGECSAWITSS
-621 DGQVRI
+621 GEVYI
-627 RPYSAA
+627 RPHSAA
-633 SANTVFEFMLVY
+633 PANTIFEFMLVY
-645 NLAATWY
+645 NKAATWGIQQ
-652 PETEA
+652 EVITDG

>member
-41 RTAYYYVSVNGGAE
+41 RTAYYYVSANGGAE
-55 KKYLVKYTLPQNTT
+55 KKYSVKYTLPQNTT
-69 NTILDT
+69 KTILDT
-75 TIVVPHREDGTAS
+75 TIVVPHRADGTAS

-94 MDTDISAGIIQ
+94 LDTDISAGIIQ

-118 TVPTFSAASTE
+118 TVPTFSATSTE

-150 YAFGKASGTIG
+150 YAFGKVSGTIG

-175 LAAQIPNAVSG
+175 LAVQIPNAVSG
-186 TCAITCRTY
+186 TCVITCKTF

-203 KTANLT
+203 KTAKLA

-220 NSVSIIE
+220 NSVLIVE
-227 GAEQLKNHF
+227 GTEQLKNHF

-241 NNSTLSVSVNAV
+241 NNSTLAVSVSAV
-253 GSAGSSITKVET
+253 GVAGSSIAKVET

-270 IYNGTSFVSA
+270 IYNGKSFVSA
-280 LITTAG
+280 LITAAG
-286 EIAVNTTVTDSRGR
+286 EITVNTTVTDSRGR

-375 TIFESG
+375 TTFESG

-393 KSAPVISSD
+393 KSAPVISGD

-412 DFFKTTVCDVELPT
+412 DFFKTTVCDIELPT
-426 AFTLMDFNSSGK
+426 AFTLMDFNSSGQ
-438 GVAFGKVSEKDGI
+438 GVAFGKVSEKSGM
-451 EINMNTD
+451 EVNMNTD
-458 FLKSFNVFADDDGNY
+458 FIKEVNVYSDSNIENGNY
-473 SKLYKKD
+473 INFRKKD
-480 GTLVAGIYN
+480 GTLTAKVN
-489 NNNDDL
+489 SSEN
-495 RVQLYKDDKIKGE
+495 GE
-508 LTITAEGGLSIWGNF
+508 GLSIIIYGSDGATKELTVSKDGGITLPIEETNF
-523 SALGGM
+523 LEESY
-529 TLLGDMVLFGD
+529 V
-540 MMLNAQNYDF
+540 
-550 TPNSGFTVNR
+550 TVDR
-560 STVSRQGNIVTVYAN
+560 STVSRQGNIVTIYAS
-575 ITSANALNS
+575 IKLNS
-584 STDYQ
+584 QLQLNEYKKI
-589 VGNIS
+589 GNIPEGFHPKK
-594 TDIVP
+594 DI
-599 LNSLATVG
+599 ATVG
-607 IQGKTGACAAWIRN
+607 IQGPTGECSAWITSS
-621 DGQVRI
+621 GEVYI
-627 RPYSAA
+627 RPHSAA
-633 SANTVFEFMLVY
+633 PANTIFEFMLVY
-645 NLAATWY
+645 NKAATWGIQQ
-652 PETEA
+652 EVITDD